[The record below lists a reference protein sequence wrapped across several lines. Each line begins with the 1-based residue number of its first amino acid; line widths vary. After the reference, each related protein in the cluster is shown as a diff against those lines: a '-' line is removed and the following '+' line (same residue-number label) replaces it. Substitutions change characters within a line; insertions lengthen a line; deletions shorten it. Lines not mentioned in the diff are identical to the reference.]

1 MIKIFKHLMLEK
13 MLYFFWEASEETQNI
28 ANLKLDQDTDY
39 DVEIAAQ
46 NMHGYIQQLLRDFQP
61 K

>member
-1 MIKIFKHLMLEK
+1 MLEK

-28 ANLKLDQDTDY
+28 ANLKLDQNTDY
-39 DVEIAAQ
+39 DVEIAVQ
-46 NMHGYIQQLLRDFQP
+46 NMHGYIQHLLRDFQP